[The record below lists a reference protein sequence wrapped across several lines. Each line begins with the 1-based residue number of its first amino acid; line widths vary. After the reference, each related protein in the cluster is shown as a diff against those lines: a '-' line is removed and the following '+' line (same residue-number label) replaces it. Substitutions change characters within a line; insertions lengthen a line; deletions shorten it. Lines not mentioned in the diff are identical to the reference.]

1 MKNSKTNSVKP
12 LAAKKPKVKVKADP
26 IVSIVEE
33 AGTCCSGDGARF
45 SKIFF
50 GLILVL
56 IGLFYLGRNLG
67 FLPDINLNFQ
77 VIWPI
82 LIILAGFLLVNRRSR
97 ISIIVGVFAAL
108 VFMLILTFVVNFN
121 QVKIE
126 SDIEAVM
133 PALRHIE
140 KPAATSS
147 LIQTDNLKLD
157 NLTAEAVVASP
168 LAIAG
173 SARGTWFFEG
183 SFPVKVLDESGQ
195 ELGRGIAQAQGDWM
209 TEDFVPFKVTIMF
222 TRPTSSVGA
231 VVLEKDNPSGL
242 PQNDQA
248 ISVPIKF

>member
-12 LAAKKPKVKVKADP
+12 LPIKKSKAKVETTP
-26 IVSIVEE
+26 IISMAEKTS
-33 AGTCCSGDGARF
+33 ACCAGDGARF

-97 ISIIVGVFAAL
+97 VSIIVGVFAAL
-108 VFMLILTFVVNFN
+108 VFMLILTFVVNFS
-121 QVKIE
+121 QVKTE
-126 SDIEAVM
+126 SDGEAIM
-133 PALRHIE
+133 PALRHVE
-140 KPAATSS
+140 KPKATSS
-147 LIQTDNLKLD
+147 VIQTDNLKLD
-157 NLTAEAVVASP
+157 NLTAEAVVSSP
-168 LAIAG
+168 LVISG

-183 SFPVKVLDESGQ
+183 SFPVKVFDESGQ
-195 ELGRGIAQAQGDWM
+195 ELGRGIAQSQGDWM
-209 TEDFVPFKVTIMF
+209 TEDFVPFKATVMF
-222 TRPTSSVGA
+222 VRPTSSVGS

-242 PQNDQA
+242 PQNDQK
-248 ISVPIKF
+248 ITVPIKF

>member
-1 MKNSKTNSVKP
+1 MKNSKISSVKP
-12 LAAKKPKVKVKADP
+12 LPAKKPKAKAEVAP
-26 IVSIVEE
+26 TISITEKTN
-33 AGTCCSGDGARF
+33 TCCAGDGARF

-77 VIWPI
+77 VIWPV

-108 VFMLILTFVVNFN
+108 VFMLILTFVVNFS
-121 QVKIE
+121 QVKTE
-126 SDIEAVM
+126 SDVEAVM
-133 PALRHIE
+133 PALRHVE
-140 KPAATSS
+140 KPAATST

-157 NLTAEAVVASP
+157 NLMAEAVVASP
-168 LAIAG
+168 LAIIG

-195 ELGRGIAQAQGDWM
+195 ELGRGIAQAQSDWM
-209 TEDFVPFKVTIMF
+209 TEDFVPFKVTVMF

-242 PQNDQA
+242 PQNDQK
-248 ISVPIKF
+248 ITVPIKF